1 VPTRLREASAESASS
16 SHAYSRETSRLAK
29 SLFSTMP
36 VVLVGS
42 LAIASMNM
50 TGPIDTSALKRP
62 NHPDA
67 DSANLGTSLRDA
79 YAARSAT
86 SDVTP
91 VGDLSTASAPSTYT
105 VRGGDTVSGIAGRY
119 GLATASVLALNGLS
133 WKSLIFPGQ
142 VLKLTHSA
150 PAKQTA
156 PAKSTAPAAAP
167 AKSTT
172 TTSSGSSGASKYK
185 IVAGDTLTRIA
196 ARFGVS
202 LQTLLSVNGL
212 GMSSI
217 IYAGHTITIPGR
229 TTVASTPASKPAAP
243 APVVSAPVVV
253 TPAAPARN
261 STYKIASGDTIT
273 SIAKKHGVTIRALL
287 AANGLTAASIIYAGR
302 TLVVP
307 GAASAPVTQ
316 VAQVGATVTPLS
328 PTMKANALT
337 IIAVGKQRGVPQY
350 GIIVALAAAAQ
361 ESGLQNLAYGDLD
374 SIGLFQQRPSSGWGA
389 VAQLENTTYAAQLFY
404 GGPSNPNRGKTRGL
418 LDIPGWQSLTVTQAA
433 QAVQISAYPT
443 AYAKWEASARA
454 WYAALA

>member
-1 VPTRLREASAESASS
+1 
-16 SHAYSRETSRLAK
+16 
-29 SLFSTMP
+29 MP

-42 LAIASMNM
+42 LAIASMNI

-62 NHPDA
+62 NHPDSDA
-67 DSANLGTSLRDA
+67 ANLGTSLRDA
-79 YAARSAT
+79 YAARNAKT
-86 SDVTP
+86 VTAEVAP

-105 VRGGDTVSGIAGRY
+105 VHGGDTVSSIAGRY

-142 VLKLTHSA
+142 VLKLT
-150 PAKQTA
+150 QTA
-156 PAKSTAPAAAP
+156 PAKSAVPAATP
-167 AKSTT
+167 AKSTAT
-172 TTSSGSSGASKYK
+172 ASVGASKYT

-196 ARFGVS
+196 SKFGVS

-217 IYAGHTITIPGR
+217 IYAGHTLTIPGA
-229 TTVASTPASKPAAP
+229 TTVASVPISKPVAAAP
-243 APVVSAPVVV
+243 AVVV
-253 TPAAPARN
+253 TPAAPVSN

-273 SIAKKHGVTIRALL
+273 SIAKKLGVTVQALL
-287 AANGLTAASIIYAGR
+287 AANGLSAASIIYAGR

-316 VAQVGATVTPLS
+316 VAQVGTTVTPLS

-337 IIAVGKQRGVPQY
+337 IIAVGKQRGIPEY

-374 SIGLFQQRPSSGWGA
+374 SIGLFQQRPSSGWGT

-404 GGPSNPNRGKTRGL
+404 GGPSNPNRGITRGL
-418 LDIPGWQSLTVTQAA
+418 LDVPGWQSMTVTQAA

-443 AYAKWEASARA
+443 AYAKWETSARA